1 MSIQSNTCPLLPLRD
16 IVVLPHMVVTLFV
29 GREKSV
35 TALKNAI
42 AADGKIALV
51 YQKDPSLES
60 PSSLDDLYTVGTLG
74 EVMQLITLPEGSI
87 KVLVEGRH
95 RINIHSVQDEGASLT
110 ATVSPRGIDSA
121 PEETIDVLNRILLEE
136 FEEYAKYNKKIT
148 SEILDGIINLSNDEE
163 VFDAISTYLAL
174 SMDERQLLLEA
185 TTFKDRAE
193 LLLFYIRREV
203 EALKTEEKIRDKL
216 KSQLTKNHRDYYLQ
230 EQLKAIQK
238 ELYNEDGKDDLTQLT
253 ERVRQAP
260 LNKEASEK
268 AESELKKLRQMNP
281 MAAEATVI
289 RNYLEC
295 LIDLPWKK
303 EKWKTIDLKKAQETL
318 DRDHYGLEKVK
329 ERIIEFLAVQ
339 QRLKNSKG
347 QVLCLVG
354 PPGVGKTSLA
364 RSIAAVTGRPFVRMA
379 LGGVRDEAEI
389 RGHRRTYIGAMPG
402 KILQSMK
409 KAKATNPLFLL
420 DELDKMGTDWRGD
433 PSSAMLEV
441 LDSEQNSEF
450 SDHYLEV
457 GYDLSRVMFIA
468 TANSLDLPRPLLDRL
483 EIIRIEGYTEEEKVQ
498 ICLRH
503 LVEKQKKEHGLS
515 SKEVSVTEEAVRNI
529 IRFYTREAGVRNAE
543 RQIGKLMRKAVRA
556 LSEGQTKTILIEAK
570 DLERYLGIRKHQFS
584 KADEVPQIGV
594 TTGLAW
600 TEVGGDLLSIETVK
614 VPGKGKISLTGTL
627 GDVMQ
632 ESIQMA
638 FSYIKS
644 RAKEF
649 GIDEDILSKTDVH
662 LHMPEGATPKDGPSA
677 GIAICTSIVS
687 LLTGRPVDSTVA
699 MTGEITLRGKVLP
712 IGGLKEKLLAAQ
724 RGGIK
729 TVLIPYE
736 NEKDLIEISPLVK
749 KDLIIIPVKMIDE
762 VLEKA
767 LMPLLDK
774 MSSSEETDLV
784 LSSLPLG
791 SGHRDILIQ

>member
-1 MSIQSNTCPLLPLRD
+1 MRNKIDVHPLLPLRD

-29 GREKSV
+29 GREKSIA
-35 TALKNAI
+35 ALKKAI
-42 AADGKIALV
+42 STDGKIALV
-51 YQKDPSLES
+51 YQKDSS
-60 PSSLDDLYTVGTLG
+60 VDAPSSLDDLYSVGTLG
-74 EVMQLITLPEGSI
+74 EVIQLINLPEGSI

-95 RINIHSVQDEGASLT
+95 RIRIHGVQDEKEGLT
-110 ATVSPRGIDSA
+110 AKISPFIAEPVS
-121 PEETIDVLNRILLEE
+121 EETAEVLNRILLAE
-136 FEEYAKYNKKIT
+136 FEDYSKYNKKIT
-148 SEILDGIINLSNDEE
+148 TEVLENIQILGNDEE
-163 VFDAISTYLAL
+163 VFDSISTHLAL

-185 TTFKDRAE
+185 ETFKDRTE
-193 LLLFYIRREV
+193 LLLFYMRREM
-203 EALKTEEKIRDKL
+203 EALKTEETIREKL

-253 ERVRQAP
+253 DRIKKAN
-260 LNKEASEK
+260 LSKEASEK
-268 AESELKKLRQMNP
+268 AESELKKLRHMNP
-281 MAAEATVI
+281 MAAEASVI
-289 RNYLEC
+289 RNYLDC
-295 LIDLPWKK
+295 LMELPWKK
-303 EKWKTIDLKKAQETL
+303 QKWKTIDLKKAEEIL
-318 DRDHYGLEKVK
+318 NRDHYGLEKVK

-364 RSIAAVTGRPFVRMA
+364 RSISAVTQRPFVRMA

-402 KILQSMK
+402 KILQNMK

-433 PSSAMLEV
+433 PASAMLEV

-457 GYDLSRVMFIA
+457 GYDLSQVMFLA
-468 TANSLDLPRPLLDRL
+468 TANTLDLPRPLLDRL
-483 EIIRIEGYTEEEKVQ
+483 EIIRLEGYTEEEKVQ
-498 ICLRH
+498 ISLRH

-515 SKEVSVTEEAVRNI
+515 SKEVTVTEDALRNI
-529 IRFYTREAGVRNAE
+529 IRHYTREAGVRNVE
-543 RQIGKLMRKAVRA
+543 RQIGKLMRKAVRK
-556 LSEGQTKTILIEAK
+556 LSQSSEKTICIDRK
-570 DLERYLGIRKHQFS
+570 DLEKYLGVPKYLFS
-584 KADEVPQIGV
+584 QADEVPQIGV

-600 TEVGGDLLSIETVK
+600 TELGGDLLSIETVK
-614 VPGKGKISLTGTL
+614 IPGKGKISITGKL
-627 GDVMQ
+627 GEVMQ
-632 ESIQMA
+632 ESVQTA
-638 FSYIKS
+638 FSYVKS
-644 RAKEF
+644 QAKEF
-649 GIDEDILSKTDVH
+649 GIDPDLFLKSDIH
-662 LHMPEGATPKDGPSA
+662 LHVPEGATPKDGPSA

-687 LLTGRPVDSTVA
+687 LLTGRPVDASVA

-729 TVLIPYE
+729 TVLIPHE
-736 NEKDLIEISPLVK
+736 NAKDLIEINGLVK
-749 KDLIIIPVKMIDE
+749 KDLNIIPVKMIDE

-767 LMPLLDK
+767 LLPIAQKEEDLLLSAVPLPR
-774 MSSSEETDLV
+774 E
-784 LSSLPLG
+784 
-791 SGHRDILIQ
+791 HQDISIQ